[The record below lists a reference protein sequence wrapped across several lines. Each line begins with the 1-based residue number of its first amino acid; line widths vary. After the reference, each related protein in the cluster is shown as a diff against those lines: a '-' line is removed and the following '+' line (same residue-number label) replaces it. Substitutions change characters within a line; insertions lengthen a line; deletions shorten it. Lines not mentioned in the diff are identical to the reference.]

1 MRQASRGV
9 VYCPPTPAQSP
20 PSWLSRPSEA
30 VVTVSS
36 RTVLLRGSPQ
46 RLAFAVD
53 GGHSNDAAP
62 LARKLTPASPALT
75 VHKVQIKVAKGSCKG
90 VRILTQFATCW
101 LSARVCSTQLAAW
114 AAPAN
119 SPGPISGLF
128 APWPIGVI
136 PGRTLAWSLT
146 CTKQISFRGLSKLD
160 QGAACGVQLR
170 SGCATV
176 AEP

>member
-1 MRQASRGV
+1 M
-9 VYCPPTPAQSP
+9 
-20 PSWLSRPSEA
+20 
-30 VVTVSS
+30 SS
-36 RTVLLRGSPQ
+36 RTVLLRRSPQ
-46 RLAFAVD
+46 RLASAVD

-62 LARKLTPASPALT
+62 LARKLTPA
-75 VHKVQIKVAKGSCKG
+75 HKVQIKVAKGSCKG

-101 LSARVCSTQLAAW
+101 LISALVCSTQLAAW

-136 PGRTLAWSLT
+136 PERTLGWSLT
-146 CTKQISFRGLSKLD
+146 CTKQIFFRGLFQLD
-160 QGAACGVQLR
+160 QGAAYGVQLR
-170 SGCATV
+170 RGSATV